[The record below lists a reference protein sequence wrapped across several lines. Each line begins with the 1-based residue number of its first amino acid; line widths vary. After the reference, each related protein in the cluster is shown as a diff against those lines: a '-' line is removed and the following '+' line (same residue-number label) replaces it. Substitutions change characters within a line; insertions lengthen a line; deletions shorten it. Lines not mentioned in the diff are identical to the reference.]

1 MFGDP
6 EIGKVKFHYSRYP
19 IDMNNVDIDKII
31 ISIKVSFGKEDF
43 KYLIVYKNHEKAK
56 SLCIMLPKMN
66 GYAKSFDET
75 KGLII

>member
-31 ISIKVSFGKEDF
+31 ISIKVSFGKKDF
-43 KYLIVYKNHEKAK
+43 KYLIVYKNYEKVK
-56 SLCIMLPKMN
+56 SLCIMFQK
-66 GYAKSFDET
+66 
-75 KGLII
+75 